1 MAAPPRMIFIKIP
14 LFYPFQHYS
23 SQHPEQHKR
32 KSVKNDIN
40 CKCCCQT
47 FISLNLYKEH
57 FRNQIKEMTK
67 KVQLKKMQ
75 DKNNLLNNNR
85 TKCPDNGNVQNVIKS
100 KRGTKKLD
108 KISKKPLAN
117 ETIGTQNNFT
127 TLKSL
132 KIVLKKLPQNFQSLS
147 LDELTRFLSKDEEVV
162 KLTPKEE
169 YKMIFKTEDLAEFE
183 IVINEVDVGTF
194 IDERT
199 RREANSH

>member
-1 MAAPPRMIFIKIP
+1 
-14 LFYPFQHYS
+14 
-23 SQHPEQHKR
+23 
-32 KSVKNDIN
+32 
-40 CKCCCQT
+40 
-47 FISLNLYKEH
+47 
-57 FRNQIKEMTK
+57 MTK

-117 ETIGTQNNFT
+117 ETIGAQNNFT

-147 LDELTRFLSKDEEVV
+147 LDELTRFLRKDEEVV